1 MRHWVAA
8 ASASDRRPE
17 DRTTDDDPQEDDVHA
32 TLIATA
38 EAATESSHALPFAPV
53 VFGAGAFV
61 GLLAM
66 LLVTYAFRS
75 VGSRH

>member
-1 MRHWVAA
+1 M
-8 ASASDRRPE
+8 
-17 DRTTDDDPQEDDVHA
+17 HA
-32 TLIATA
+32 TLIAAAETA
-38 EAATESSHALPFAPV
+38 AEHNEALPFAPA
-53 VFGAGAFV
+53 VFGVGAFV